1 MILTSQEDH
10 ENLYR
15 NLIVCIADKGDK
27 IAKKTIYGMDC
38 DIKELH
44 LLIALADIMCKFDYD
59 EQDDNCLT
67 LEQVELLWDY
77 IATKCKLCNC

>member
-1 MILTSQEDH
+1 MILNTQEDH

-15 NLIVCIADKGDK
+15 NLMVCIADKGDK
-27 IAKKTIYGMDC
+27 IAKKAIYGMDC

-44 LLIALADIMCKFDYD
+44 LLIALANIMCKFDLN
-59 EQDDNCLT
+59 EDDNCLT
-67 LEQVELLWDY
+67 QEEIELLWDY